1 MLKLF
6 RNLKPYAILIAG
18 VAVLVATQTIAE
30 LFLPTLMSDIVD
42 TGIMRGDTGYI
53 LRVGGLMLLVAL
65 AGMGCALVA
74 TFFFGQGRHGI
85 RP

>member
-1 MLKLF
+1 MFKLF
-6 RNLKPYAILIAG
+6 RALKPYTLAVVLVI
-18 VAVLVATQTIAE
+18 VLVAAQAISE
-30 LFLPTLMSDIVD
+30 LYLPTLMSDIVD